1 MLRGR
6 RLLLDCWIDVQ
17 RRWVYLEGLFV
28 GSPEIQTLL
37 PKESN
42 KFTGLNTEFT
52 HVMSK
57 ASKSPKI
64 VEVLSIPNVQ
74 QTLERIGSGLGHLQ
88 KALGEFLERQ
98 RAAFSRFYF
107 VGDED
112 LLEIIGNGRD
122 PNLVQRH
129 LPKMFAGIHSLEVKQ
144 APSSKPGGPPGDAI
158 VSAMVSK
165 QSEVVPFSAPVD
177 VAADPRVNA
186 WLSATE
192 SAMKAALISQLDK
205 AVMGVSAMYE
215 GDAVNVELYTE
226 WADAFAAQVI
236 LLASGVRWSA
246 EVDAAL
252 AARKSQPTALAGPIA
267 RVLSVLSALASK
279 VMLPLSPE
287 RRSKYEQLIT
297 ELVHERDVTRSL
309 DKHGIADANDFEW
322 LSQLRYCWT
331 GGAASTPLPSTGRV
345 TRATAAA
352 AATAEASLR
361 VCLANASFPYGFEY
375 LGVGERL
382 VQTPLTDRCYLT
394 LTQALHLR
402 LGGNPF
408 GPAGT
413 GKTESVKALGSQL
426 GRFVLVFNCD
436 EHFDFKAMGRIF
448 VGLCQVGAWG
458 CFDEFNRLEE
468 RILSAVSSQILAIQ
482 TALLRDVSRTLCAGP
497 FVFWFLLAF
506 HPCIPHRH
514 PPWS

>member
-1 MLRGR
+1 
-6 RLLLDCWIDVQ
+6 
-17 RRWVYLEGLFV
+17 
-28 GSPEIQTLL
+28 
-37 PKESN
+37 
-42 KFTGLNTEFT
+42 
-52 HVMSK
+52 
-57 ASKSPKI
+57 
-64 VEVLSIPNVQ
+64 
-74 QTLERIGSGLGHLQ
+74 
-88 KALGEFLERQ
+88 
-98 RAAFSRFYF
+98 
-107 VGDED
+107 
-112 LLEIIGNGRD
+112 
-122 PNLVQRH
+122 
-129 LPKMFAGIHSLEVKQ
+129 
-144 APSSKPGGPPGDAI
+144 
-158 VSAMVSK
+158 
-165 QSEVVPFSAPVD
+165 
-177 VAADPRVNA
+177 
-186 WLSATE
+186 
-192 SAMKAALISQLDK
+192 
-205 AVMGVSAMYE
+205 MGVSAMYE
-215 GDAVNVELYTE
+215 GDAVNVEQYTA
-226 WADAFAAQVI
+226 WADAYAAQVI
-236 LLASGVRWSA
+236 LLASGVRWST

-252 AARKSQPTALAGPIA
+252 ALRKSQPTALSGPIA

-309 DKHGIADANDFEW
+309 DKHGITDANDFEW

-331 GGAASTPLPSTGRV
+331 GGSTALGVPATGRV
-345 TRATAAA
+345 TRAASAA

-382 VQTPLTDRCYLT
+382 VQTSLTDRCYLT

-482 TALLRDVSRTLCAGP
+482 TALLRDVSTRVPPWLLVWLLDVFGQAP
-497 FVFWFLLAF
+497 LFVFFRCRGAGANCGVDWEDSQFEQERGRVCDDESWVRWTLQFTRQPEAAVPLRGHDQAGLGAHRASHVVLARL
-506 HPCIPHRH
+506 PDRGKAGWPSGCLV
-514 PPWS
+514 